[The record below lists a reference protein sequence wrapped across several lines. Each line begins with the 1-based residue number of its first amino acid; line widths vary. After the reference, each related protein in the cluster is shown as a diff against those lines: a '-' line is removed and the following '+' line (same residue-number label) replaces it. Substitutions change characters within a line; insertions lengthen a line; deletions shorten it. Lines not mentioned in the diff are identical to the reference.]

1 MSASS
6 VTYLTQL
13 HQLLSTHFN
22 LAEFQDL
29 CLKLNVDFE
38 TIPGVE
44 KSSRMRE
51 FLLAF
56 GRNGRLPEFV
66 ALVQTLRQHLQWP
79 PIPDTFQLP
88 ESLTSADITPDGERN
103 IQYIG
108 DIIDTGDVS
117 GSNIAIGAGAQ
128 VIANYI
134 LNKLSAAEEMKQSV
148 DDAEER
154 LARAILQKVEIYT
167 RLLSKPQTEAVDN
180 PYRSLLNYRVED
192 APFFYGRQKAIQAM
206 LTHLNRNR
214 LTILQADSGSGKTS
228 LIQAGLSA
236 RLLAA
241 KHLPLYIRPLNEPP
255 HQAIKRA
262 FLPDYDTLAELSRFR
277 DSQMSLQGFLR
288 RVTSYLGPRKL
299 FIFIDQFEEFFDNLT
314 PEKEAFVTE
323 LQKCIDDPDLDVRWV
338 LSLREEYFSKLLRL
352 FDAVRPYENYY
363 FLDTFHLDEAQEV
376 ITQPALKFDVTYSE
390 GLVQRIIEDVADDN
404 NRLVPVHVQLV
415 CSALFTERQTQSN
428 PQIISAR
435 LYYKA
440 RGSGDHKAPGAKGIL
455 RSHLSRTLNE
465 QMSGQERKLA
475 WRVLH
480 TLVSAQKKRAQCS
493 RAEIDGELQKGDD
506 SLPVDAALLDRVLL
520 ALENSSLIR
529 KENDDH
535 DELQYELAH
544 EYLLDEIEI
553 DPQMLA
559 IKLAQEILEQELFYY
574 RNNGVLLAKD
584 KYELVSSQRAHLHL
598 DDASRELLEKSEVQ
612 QTRELREAQ
621 ERERKTRQWLRVA
634 VVLAVLTMIGGGI
647 AYFYYQDANN
657 ARVQVEENAKVLQ
670 ASVLA
675 SQAIA
680 EEAQNPQLSLL
691 LAVDSY
697 TLTQR
702 IEMQAILQNALDRQ
716 IQPVVTVISTNE
728 STANQWRFPA
738 SLACW
743 SADGNYFFT
752 NSINRFGTTNIWN
765 IEAALSGVPLFTF
778 DNQDVPTKE
787 GIILVSQPDKECPYD
802 ILIIAD
808 VKTPAWW
815 DTVQSIDKSPNDSYL
830 LFHAASGKSLV
841 HIDDLTLPIATFGT
855 EKTIHWSKD
864 GSILMTSEQMSRNE
878 YQSEIWDMQNLEEGR
893 PRFQLFSK
901 GEPILSTDGSRIAAR
916 IDEANLGIWDTNTGA
931 HATIAVGKSP
941 TQWIPQQLMLLIQID
956 FGYELWDVSNIN
968 APELVRTITSATVPE
983 WNADGEYFITWE
995 AIGRVYLWQT
1005 RAADNEAPIASYDSQ
1020 GILGNRWNRNGS
1032 YFLVWPEDGAIQA
1045 WGVQNST
1052 TELIEPETA
1061 LNIIS
1066 GLSPGSGIA
1075 SRPSLALSLE
1085 PRWAENGLHVEIP
1098 HDDESTTIWNI
1109 ETNDSFVLYRNNA
1122 NTSWQPGGGYFLA
1135 TDEKERVELW
1145 DINTLDSPFALAE
1158 QDSLLIF
1165 GESSSQA
1172 AGDPYCDYESDS
1184 IWQCLWSSDRSKYLV
1199 IEYLTK
1205 ADEYD
1210 AYIVNAATGEE
1221 LFRLPEQLDPF
1232 DGGWRADNKL
1242 IWVSE
1247 GPGGIIYVLD
1257 ALSGEVLFRLTWDG
1271 SEFALSNDLSQLLI
1285 LNASTNTLELYLENN
1300 FQNPIWATRGDFQW
1314 AQFST
1319 DDTHFLTL
1327 DSGNSVT
1334 VWETDQQLPLLE
1346 IDDIFP
1352 WSGFYE
1358 EPPPISL
1365 NLEAGSITVMKAD
1378 GQIYR
1383 YPLAPELW
1391 IRQACETTARNLTW
1405 AEWRAS
1411 FPQERFY
1418 HLTCGDHS
1426 HHETVVAGILREIKP
1441 VDLSGYFA
1449 EWKNEDETLAT
1460 AVEQELAANF
1470 DTFLVNLIRQEEI
1483 ATAVSLLSYGEMAM
1497 VERPI
1502 AANTYFELCL
1512 VGSLLLQAEE
1522 VMFACENAVELAP
1535 EYGPYQGARAIA
1547 RLIMDMSYPEAE
1559 EDIRNYLEWEEEFL
1573 GLPEEDFGELDVFD
1587 FALPLDEVLWRA
1599 FDESWIAALENGENP
1614 LDRRQRSRL
1623 RGDLRVYL
1631 SDDF

>member
-148 DDAEER
+148 DDAEAR

-598 DDASRELLEKSEVQ
+598 DDASRELLEKSEAQ

-621 ERERKTRQWLRVA
+621 ERERKTRQWLRAA
-634 VVLAVLTMIGGGI
+634 VVLAVMAIIGSVV
-647 AYFYYQDANN
+647 AVFYYNDATNSRN
-657 ARVQVEENAKVLQ
+657 RAEENAEALQ
-670 ASVLA
+670 ANLLIQQANVLA
-675 SQAIA
+675 QQAVA
-680 EEAQNPQLSLL
+680 EEGQNPQLSLL
-691 LAVDSY
+691 LAIESI
-697 TLTQR
+697 TRTQR
-702 IEMQAILQNALDRQ
+702 SQAQAVVQSAIDKQIHPVAALM
-716 IQPVVTVISTNE
+716 PANE
-728 STANQWRFPA
+728 SSGNQMTLSAVP
-738 SLACW
+738 ACW
-743 SADGNYFFT
+743 
-752 NSINRFGTTNIWN
+752 
-765 IEAALSGVPLFTF
+765 
-778 DNQDVPTKE
+778 
-787 GIILVSQPDKECPYD
+787 
-802 ILIIAD
+802 
-808 VKTPAWW
+808 
-815 DTVQSIDKSPNDSYL
+815 
-830 LFHAASGKSLV
+830 
-841 HIDDLTLPIATFGT
+841 
-855 EKTIHWSKD
+855 
-864 GSILMTSEQMSRNE
+864 
-878 YQSEIWDMQNLEEGR
+878 
-893 PRFQLFSK
+893 
-901 GEPILSTDGSRIAAR
+901 STDGS
-916 IDEANLGIWDTNTGA
+916 
-931 HATIAVGKSP
+931 
-941 TQWIPQQLMLLIQID
+941 
-956 FGYELWDVSNIN
+956 
-968 APELVRTITSATVPE
+968 
-983 WNADGEYFITWE
+983 YFFT
-995 AIGRVYLWQT
+995 
-1005 RAADNEAPIASYDSQ
+1005 
-1020 GILGNRWNRNGS
+1020 
-1032 YFLVWPEDGAIQA
+1032 
-1045 WGVQNST
+1045 
-1052 TELIEPETA
+1052 
-1061 LNIIS
+1061 
-1066 GLSPGSGIA
+1066 
-1075 SRPSLALSLE
+1075 
-1085 PRWAENGLHVEIP
+1085 
-1098 HDDESTTIWNI
+1098 EST
-1109 ETNDSFVLYRNNA
+1109 R
-1122 NTSWQPGGGYFLA
+1122 
-1135 TDEKERVELW
+1135 
-1145 DINTLDSPFALAE
+1145 
-1158 QDSLLIF
+1158 
-1165 GESSSQA
+1165 
-1172 AGDPYCDYESDS
+1172 
-1184 IWQCLWSSDRSKYLV
+1184 
-1199 IEYLTK
+1199 
-1205 ADEYD
+1205 
-1210 AYIVNAATGEE
+1210 
-1221 LFRLPEQLDPF
+1221 
-1232 DGGWRADNKL
+1232 
-1242 IWVSE
+1242 
-1247 GPGGIIYVLD
+1247 
-1257 ALSGEVLFRLTWDG
+1257 
-1271 SEFALSNDLSQLLI
+1271 
-1285 LNASTNTLELYLENN
+1285 
-1300 FQNPIWATRGDFQW
+1300 
-1314 AQFST
+1314 
-1319 DDTHFLTL
+1319 
-1327 DSGNSVT
+1327 
-1334 VWETDQQLPLLE
+1334 
-1346 IDDIFP
+1346 
-1352 WSGFYE
+1352 
-1358 EPPPISL
+1358 
-1365 NLEAGSITVMKAD
+1365 
-1378 GQIYR
+1378 
-1383 YPLAPELW
+1383 
-1391 IRQACETTARNLTW
+1391 
-1405 AEWRAS
+1405 
-1411 FPQERFY
+1411 
-1418 HLTCGDHS
+1418 
-1426 HHETVVAGILREIKP
+1426 
-1441 VDLSGYFA
+1441 
-1449 EWKNEDETLAT
+1449 
-1460 AVEQELAANF
+1460 
-1470 DTFLVNLIRQEEI
+1470 
-1483 ATAVSLLSYGEMAM
+1483 
-1497 VERPI
+1497 
-1502 AANTYFELCL
+1502 
-1512 VGSLLLQAEE
+1512 
-1522 VMFACENAVELAP
+1522 
-1535 EYGPYQGARAIA
+1535 
-1547 RLIMDMSYPEAE
+1547 
-1559 EDIRNYLEWEEEFL
+1559 
-1573 GLPEEDFGELDVFD
+1573 
-1587 FALPLDEVLWRA
+1587 
-1599 FDESWIAALENGENP
+1599 
-1614 LDRRQRSRL
+1614 
-1623 RGDLRVYL
+1623 
-1631 SDDF
+1631 